1 MPKAEYRSALRS
13 RKLINNALAELIK
26 EKPLDKITVTD
37 VVKRADLNRGTF
49 YAHYTDIQDVV
60 NRQVDEACNALQDA
74 LRTRQADTPGQPNP
88 EDVLRQLQAFLES
101 DLTFYRSMM
110 NSSVAGVALERI
122 RGVFITYMTEHE
134 KDFGVHDHG
143 RYLFDIMF
151 ASGGVV
157 AMYQDWFAGRLPLTL
172 DELTDRA
179 IEVTIGI
186 TQNDLQ

>member
-13 RKLINNALAELIK
+13 RKLINNALAELVK

-88 EDVLRQLQAFLES
+88 EDVLRQLQVFLES

>member
-49 YAHYTDIQDVV
+49 YAHYNDIQDVV
-60 NRQVDEACNALQDA
+60 NRQVDEACSAIQEA
-74 LRTRQADTPGQPNP
+74 LRARGTDYPGQPDP
-88 EDVLRQLQAFLES
+88 EGVLRQLQAFLES

-110 NSSVAGVALERI
+110 NSSVAGAALERI

-134 KDFGVHDHG
+134 KDFGVHDHS
-143 RYLFDIMF
+143 RYLFGIMF

-179 IEVTIGI
+179 IEVTMGI
-186 TQNDLQ
+186 AQSSLQ

>member
-88 EDVLRQLQAFLES
+88 EDVLRQLQVFLES